1 MDIYSYDESFRD
13 DGCRTIAGID
23 EVGRGPLAG
32 PVVAA
37 AVVLPSGVRIE
48 GLRDSKKIPE
58 KERERI
64 FDAILSNASDIG
76 VGISEVD
83 AIERLN
89 VLGAT
94 IAAMEAAVGD
104 LSNCTPELLLIDAVK
119 LPSLNIK
126 QASPVKGDSLSAS
139 IAAASVVAKVVR
151 DAMMLHYHD
160 LYPEYGFD
168 RNKGYG
174 TMEHMEAIRLHG
186 PCPLHRKGFRG
197 VMTLDLPF

>member
-1 MDIYSYDESFRD
+1 MDIYDFDESFRGT
-13 DGCRTIAGID
+13 GCQTIAGID
-23 EVGRGPLAG
+23 EAGRGSLAG

-37 AVVLPSGVRIE
+37 AVALTSESKIE

-58 KERERI
+58 KERELI
-64 FDAILSNASDIG
+64 FNEILSNASDIG
-76 VGISEVD
+76 IGISEVD
-83 AIERLN
+83 VIERLN

-94 IAAMEAAVGD
+94 KMAMEAAVGD
-104 LSNCTPELLLIDAVK
+104 LSKYRPELLLIDAVN

-126 QASPVKGDSLSAS
+126 QSSPVKGDSLSAS

-151 DAMMLHYHD
+151 DALMLHYHG

-174 TMEHMEAIRLHG
+174 TRKHMEAIRLHG